1 MTLLNKHLSGAQG
14 VWWWNTVQQTDQKRN
29 WNREVC
35 YSQFLSS
42 GRIKDAPWGATWQGQ
57 GRMQTEKGLGAQ
69 VFISDHRWGGGIG
82 VLWLW
87 PDWSI

>member
-42 GRIKDAPWGATWQGQ
+42 GRIKDAPWGGHMARSRQNADRERTWG
-57 GRMQTEKGLGAQ
+57 TSLY
-69 VFISDHRWGGGIG
+69 
-82 VLWLW
+82 
-87 PDWSI
+87 